1 MKSVNASIITIGDEL
16 LIGQTID
23 TNSAWMAEELNKI
36 GVWVRRKVTVGD
48 VWEDIWNALDEE
60 SRESDIILITGGLG
74 PTADDITK
82 PLLCKYFNARLVEN
96 EQVLKHIIYLF
107 EHVYHRPMPL
117 LERNRKQ
124 AEVPDVCT
132 VLMNERGTAPGMW
145 FERPPQ
151 TPPKEG
157 LPNAHGQLI
166 EDSSGKTK
174 SPTSGLR
181 AKVVPKNR
189 DRDGAVFIALPGVPN
204 EMKGLMAKEVLPR
217 LQKHFSLPVII
228 HQSLLTAGVGESVL
242 AEHIREWE
250 EKLPT
255 HMKLAYLP
263 QFGMV
268 KLRITGTGDDRNK
281 LEKEIEDQ
289 FAVLKNLVKKW
300 LVIDE
305 DMTMPQAVAKL
316 LKERKETVGT
326 AESCT
331 GGYLAHLLSRDPGS
345 SSNYK
350 GSIVSYDNK
359 VKEDVLDVS
368 HKTIESF
375 GAVSEQTIMQMAKGG
390 LEQLKSDYIIATSG
404 IMGPDGGSEKKP
416 IGTVWIAVGN
426 KKKIIAEQF
435 LFRFDRSRNIEQT
448 ALTALNMLRKF
459 IKNKENQE

>member
-36 GVWVRRKVTVGD
+36 GVWVRRKLTVGD

-60 SRESDIILITGGLG
+60 SKESDIILITGGLG

-82 PLLCKYFNARLVEN
+82 PLLCKYFNGRLVEN

-145 FERPPQ
+145 FTPQ
-151 TPPKEG
+151 PPKGGVKDE
-157 LPNAHGQLI
+157 
-166 EDSSGKTK
+166 KK
-174 SPTSGLR
+174 
-181 AKVVPKNR
+181 
-189 DRDGAVFIALPGVPN
+189 VFIALPGVPN
-204 EMKGLMAKEVLPR
+204 EMKELMTKEVLPR
-217 LQKHFSLPVII
+217 LQKHFSLPVIL

-242 AEHIREWE
+242 AEHIKEWE
-250 EKLPT
+250 EKLPSY
-255 HMKLAYLP
+255 MKLAYLP

-268 KLRITGTGDDRNK
+268 KLRITATGDDRNEM
-281 LEKEIEDQ
+281 EKEMEER
-289 FAVLKNLVKKW
+289 FAVLKTLVKEW

-316 LKERKETVGT
+316 LKSRTETVGT

-331 GGYLAHLLSRDPGS
+331 GGYLAHLLSRDAGS
-345 SSNYK
+345 SSNFK

-368 HKTIESF
+368 HKTIESS
-375 GAVSEQTIMQMAKGG
+375 GAVSEETIMQMAKGG
-390 LEQLKSDYIIATSG
+390 LEKLKSDYIIATSG
-404 IMGPDGGSEKKP
+404 IMGPDGGSENKP

-426 KKKIIAEQF
+426 KKEIISKQF

-459 IKNKENQE
+459 IESRENRD